1 MPEPK
6 CLRCNIELKTLGK
19 ETIQLGEYAPFFGH
33 LSNLASG
40 GLDVILRSCPICG
53 EAVVLPADRAG
64 YRKRRADQSLP
75 AVRAALPRGEAELSR
90 LRLRILLTPIRKDP
104 FHGSYS

>member
-40 GLDVILRSCPICG
+40 GLDVILRSCLICG
-53 EAVVLPADRAG
+53 ELSFFQPTEQDTENSALTKVCPHCGHHCHAAKQSCPACG
-64 YRKRRADQSLP
+64 Y
-75 AVRAALPRGEAELSR
+75 E
-90 LRLRILLTPIRKDP
+90 
-104 FHGSYS
+104 FY